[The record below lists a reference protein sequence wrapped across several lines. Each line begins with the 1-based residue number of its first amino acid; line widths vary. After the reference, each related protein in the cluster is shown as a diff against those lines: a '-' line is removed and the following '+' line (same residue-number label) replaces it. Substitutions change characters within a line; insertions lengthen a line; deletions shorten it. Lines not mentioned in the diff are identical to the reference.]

1 MTVGEKIRAARK
13 AVGLTQKQLGER
25 LGISYVNI
33 SQLEGGQRIP
43 SLDTLQKIADALQ
56 VPIHRLI
63 PEATPDYEF
72 EEICDLLASV
82 NLSIEGAGWGE
93 GPDANG
99 DHFYVWH
106 DGVEDIAA
114 DRVELKYSDLRRI
127 VAEAREASEDRRLY
141 YLGRRL
147 EAELF

>member
-13 AVGLTQKQLGER
+13 AANLTQKQLGAR

-63 PEATPDYEF
+63 PAAEPDHEF
-72 EEICDLLASV
+72 EELCDLLASV
-82 NLSIEGAGWGE
+82 NLSIEATGWSE
-93 GPDANG
+93 GPDADG
-99 DHFYVWH
+99 DHYYVWH
-106 DGVEDIAA
+106 DGVENIVE

-127 VAEAREASEDRRLY
+127 VSEAKEASEAHRLY
-141 YLGRRL
+141 YLGKRL
-147 EAELF
+147 DAELF